1 MLCLVF
7 SMVKRTPAVKTKI
20 PASSPNFRL
29 EKTRNLQGVQ
39 QQLASMG
46 KGTGAG
52 GGTAEARSVPLESEI
67 ELRAGSYQ
75 V

>member
-1 MLCLVF
+1 M
-7 SMVKRTPAVKTKI
+7 KR
-20 PASSPNFRL
+20 F
-29 EKTRNLQGVQ
+29 RNLQGVL

-67 ELRAGSYQ
+67 EHRAGSYQ

>member
-1 MLCLVF
+1 
-7 SMVKRTPAVKTKI
+7 
-20 PASSPNFRL
+20 
-29 EKTRNLQGVQ
+29 
-39 QQLASMG
+39 MG

-67 ELRAGSYQ
+67 ELKAGIYQ